1 MEFKLNRETVP
12 AAESVYSG
20 VQEQGVEL
28 DYILPDHYP
37 DIIRLVR
44 CEISPI
50 VTGYTMNGD
59 KLSYELRCDV
69 TLLYCGEDSS
79 ELQSV
84 TQTQTFSK
92 TADIGKN
99 AESPEVMLIAKSG
112 HINYRAVNKRR
123 LDVRGA
129 VSVKI
134 SVTGEKQQEVVSDAS
149 GMNIQLRRIPV
160 KFAAGRLNGEKTV
173 QLSEETALGASQPA
187 VKSVIS
193 VRCTVSECEKKL
205 ISGKL
210 LAKGDISAEVL
221 YSCEKGGSGALE
233 AMSFTV
239 SFSQILDIEGI
250 DETYESIVDAEVLSC
265 DITPVSDKEGEYRIL
280 RCEPELRLSCRAVK
294 TSDAVIVADAYS
306 TVYPCEVE
314 YSAIKAEQFPA
325 VYAESFRH
333 TAKLAE
339 GDSVPAEIYSVWCS
353 PKNIN
358 IRAGDDGKSAV
369 ITGMLTY
376 SMAAKDSSGAIVMPD
391 RDEAFEETINI
402 GDDIMNA
409 SLSAEINAPT
419 VSYNL
424 TPEGVLNA
432 KADIPVRISAVSASA
447 VRAVTDITVDET
459 VRKQRDGDYAI
470 KLYFGVENEDV
481 WDIAKRYSTDA
492 TAIMEENDL
501 ATDKLENGGMLMIP
515 IKE

>member
-99 AESPEVMLIAKSG
+99 AESPEVTLIAKSG

-173 QLSEETALGASQPA
+173 QLSEETALGA
-187 VKSVIS
+187 
-193 VRCTVSECEKKL
+193 
-205 ISGKL
+205 
-210 LAKGDISAEVL
+210 
-221 YSCEKGGSGALE
+221 
-233 AMSFTV
+233 
-239 SFSQILDIEGI
+239 
-250 DETYESIVDAEVLSC
+250 
-265 DITPVSDKEGEYRIL
+265 
-280 RCEPELRLSCRAVK
+280 
-294 TSDAVIVADAYS
+294 
-306 TVYPCEVE
+306 
-314 YSAIKAEQFPA
+314 
-325 VYAESFRH
+325 
-333 TAKLAE
+333 
-339 GDSVPAEIYSVWCS
+339 
-353 PKNIN
+353 
-358 IRAGDDGKSAV
+358 
-369 ITGMLTY
+369 
-376 SMAAKDSSGAIVMPD
+376 
-391 RDEAFEETINI
+391 
-402 GDDIMNA
+402 
-409 SLSAEINAPT
+409 
-419 VSYNL
+419 
-424 TPEGVLNA
+424 
-432 KADIPVRISAVSASA
+432 
-447 VRAVTDITVDET
+447 
-459 VRKQRDGDYAI
+459 
-470 KLYFGVENEDV
+470 
-481 WDIAKRYSTDA
+481 
-492 TAIMEENDL
+492 
-501 ATDKLENGGMLMIP
+501 
-515 IKE
+515 